1 MEENIFAGIGKE
13 EMRLPLDILGDY
25 ANQFNNAF
33 GKSLVFETLDTLENQ
48 EEDWAKIDLFEEI
61 KEPAERK
68 FVTRAYVLAP
78 NLGKYKMLVLK
89 LSYLRSKVY
98 PCELYNALTDKKQD
112 CKTAEELNTE
122 LRKLFVSEDFKKPIR
137 VLLSQIG

>member
-13 EMRLPLDILGDY
+13 AIRLPLDVLEGY
-25 ANQFNNAF
+25 ANQFNSAF
-33 GKSLVFETLDTLENQ
+33 GKSLVFETLNVFENQ

-78 NLGKYKMLVLK
+78 NLEMYKMLVLK

-98 PCELYNALTDKKQD
+98 PCELYNALTDKKTE
-112 CKTAEELNTE
+112 CKTAEELDTE
-122 LRKLFVSEDFKKPIR
+122 MKKIFVSEDFKKPIR
-137 VLLSQIG
+137 ILLSQIG

>member
-1 MEENIFAGIGKE
+1 MEENIFAGIGKAE
-13 EMRLPLDILGDY
+13 IRLPLDILGGY
-25 ANQFNNAF
+25 ANQFNSVF
-33 GKSLVFETLDTLENQ
+33 GKSLVFETVNVLENQ

-78 NLGKYKMLVLK
+78 NLGRYKMLVLK

-98 PCELYNALTDKKQD
+98 PCELYNALADKKQD
-112 CKTAEELNTE
+112 CSTAEELE
-122 LRKLFVSEDFKKPIR
+122 VEMKKIFVSDDFKKPIR